1 MICCELV
8 VNRSHFIECSGT
20 SFNGFKCL
28 QTRMVDRFFRVFVS
42 TARVIR
48 NAYDFRDFLKKK
60 RTAVTRPPD
69 HYAYLPAFTLF
80 IRASWS
86 T

>member
-48 NAYDFRDFLKKK
+48 NAYDFRDFLKILNDF
-60 RTAVTRPPD
+60 TAFAGIFVVN
-69 HYAYLPAFTLF
+69 LL
-80 IRASWS
+80 
-86 T
+86 

>member
-48 NAYDFRDFLKKK
+48 NAYDFRDFLKI
-60 RTAVTRPPD
+60 VTISCDLPPDLKPPD
-69 HYAYLPAFTLF
+69 HPHADK
-80 IRASWS
+80 
-86 T
+86 